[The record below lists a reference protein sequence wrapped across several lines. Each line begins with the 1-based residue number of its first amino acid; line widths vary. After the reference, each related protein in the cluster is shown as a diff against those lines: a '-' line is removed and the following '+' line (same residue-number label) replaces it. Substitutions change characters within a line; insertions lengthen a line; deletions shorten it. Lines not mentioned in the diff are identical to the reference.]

1 MVPPLRSV
9 ASALVSFWTRG
20 QPTERT
26 AYMVGA
32 LLLISGLIHVAILLI
47 GGGSWQGPLS
57 LRKAMTFGLS
67 FGLTLITIVWVAS
80 FLRLNDRERVLLLG
94 ALTVT
99 CALET
104 ALVTLQ
110 AWRGCRLTSTWKR
123 RLTRR
128 SRACWPAAASSL
140 PSSLC

>member
-47 GGGSWQGPLS
+47 GGGSW
-57 LRKAMTFGLS
+57 
-67 FGLTLITIVWVAS
+67 
-80 FLRLNDRERVLLLG
+80 
-94 ALTVT
+94 
-99 CALET
+99 
-104 ALVTLQ
+104 
-110 AWRGCRLTSTWKR
+110 
-123 RLTRR
+123 
-128 SRACWPAAASSL
+128 
-140 PSSLC
+140 